1 MQQITTEEVKN
12 RLKNGEDI
20 HLLDVRETEE
30 REEANIGGRHLPL
43 GDIRNM
49 EISSVEDW
57 KEEEVIVYCRS
68 GNRSAYACMF
78 LEQQGFTNV
87 KNLSGGILEWNK

>member
-12 RLKNGEDI
+12 RLNNREEI
-20 HLLDVRETEE
+20 NLLDVRETEE
-30 REEANIGGRHLPL
+30 REEASIGGRHLPL